1 MSFCLM
7 KVIVIFNLAFDF
19 MVVGQ
24 FEFRK
29 IVKALNLW
37 YLVIMEKKKRILK
50 PDINEIAFRVVQE
63 STNEDNLCE
72 SKSDKS
78 KPSNKSK
85 TSSK

>member
-1 MSFCLM
+1 
-7 KVIVIFNLAFDF
+7 
-19 MVVGQ
+19 
-24 FEFRK
+24 
-29 IVKALNLW
+29 
-37 YLVIMEKKKRILK
+37 MEKKKRILK